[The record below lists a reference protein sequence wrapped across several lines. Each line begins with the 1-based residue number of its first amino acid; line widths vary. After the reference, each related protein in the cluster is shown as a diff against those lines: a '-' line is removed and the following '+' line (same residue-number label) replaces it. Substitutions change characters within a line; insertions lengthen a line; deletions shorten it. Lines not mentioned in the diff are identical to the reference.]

1 VRKSRRCDNVGQV
14 NIQQAVA
21 GAQTHQAFI
30 DIEVGYQL
38 VARVRPTGSES
49 RYEIR
54 LAQLLDGEL
63 HESGEPFEASFGP
76 DFDEAVRALRR

>member
-1 VRKSRRCDNVGQV
+1 M
-14 NIQQAVA
+14 NIS
-21 GAQTHQAFI
+21 QTHAQVDQVWPV

-38 VARVRPTGSES
+38 VARVCPTGTDS

-54 LAQLLDGEL
+54 LGQVLDGEL

-76 DFDEAVRALRR
+76 DFDEALRALRH